1 MNNFVKIFDTT
12 LRDGEQAPGCS
23 MNEEEK
29 VKVALQL
36 EKLGVDIIEAGFPIA
51 SEGDFNSV
59 KLIAEKIKNCEV
71 AGLSRANFKD
81 IDRAWEAVKNAKNP
95 RIHTFI
101 ATSDI
106 HLKYKLKKTKE
117 EVLEII
123 GQSVRH
129 ASKYTSNV
137 EFSCEDATR
146 SNVDFLC
153 SAISIAIQSGATT
166 INIPDTVGY
175 TIPSEFSKMIKQIK
189 SGVDGIDNI
198 TLSVHCHNDL
208 GLAVANSLAAVHE
221 GVRQVECTIN
231 GLGERAGNASLEE
244 IVMALK
250 VRNDLNP
257 FETGINT
264 KNIYPCSKLVS
275 SVTGVNVQ
283 PNKAIVGANAF
294 AHEAGIHQDGVLK
307 QRDTYEIMEASEVG
321 IPSNYIVLGKHSGR
335 HAFKDRLNEFGY
347 KLAEDKFE
355 IAFNKFKELCDKK
368 KYVFDEDIEA
378 LINEEFVRSGDYYKL
393 ISLACSSG
401 TNEKPKAK
409 LSLSIDGEEIE
420 VEESGDGPID
430 SVFKSIC
437 KSVQLSPKLDSY
449 NVASVTGGMDAQA
462 EVSVIILDD
471 GHTARGKGSSTDVIV
486 ASAKAFINALNN
498 LRWRKMHPKVASP
511 KGI

>member
-29 VKVALQL
+29 VKVDLQL

-59 KLIAEKIKNCEV
+59 KLIANQIKNCEV
-71 AGLSRANFKD
+71 AGLCRANLKD
-81 IDRAWEAVKNAKNP
+81 IDRAWDAIKQAVNP

-106 HLKYKLKKTKE
+106 HLDYKLKKTKD

-129 ASKYTSNV
+129 AAKYTSNV

-146 SNVDFLC
+146 SDIDFLC
-153 SAISIAIQSGATT
+153 SAISVAIQSGATT

-175 TIPSEFSKMIKQIK
+175 TIPSEFGKMISSIRD
-189 SGVDGIDNI
+189 GVAGIDKVTI
-198 TLSVHCHNDL
+198 SVHCHNDL
-208 GLAVANSLAAVHE
+208 GLAVANSLAAIHE
-221 GVRQVECTIN
+221 GARQVECTIN

-257 FETGINT
+257 FDTAINT

-307 QRDTYEIMEASEVG
+307 QRNTYEIMEAEEVG

-335 HAFKDRLNEFGY
+335 HAFRDRLNEFGY
-347 KLAEDKFE
+347 SLSSDKFE
-355 IAFNKFKELCDKK
+355 IAFKKFKELCDKK

-378 LINEEFVRSGDYYKL
+378 LINEEFVRSGNYYQL
-393 ISLACSSG
+393 ISLYCSSG
-401 TNEKPKAK
+401 TDEKPSAK
-409 LSLSIDGEEIE
+409 LSLSIDGKE
-420 VEESGDGPID
+420 VNVNEFGDGPID
-430 SVFKSIC
+430 SVFRSIC
-437 KSVQLSPKLDSY
+437 KAVELNPKLNSY
-449 NVASVTGGMDAQA
+449 NVASVTSGMDAQA
-462 EVSVIILDD
+462 EVSVIINESS
-471 GHTARGKGSSTDVIV
+471 HTARGKGSSTDVIV

-498 LRWRKMHPKVASP
+498 LRWRKLHPKIASP